1 MKRFWL
7 FAGTGQP
14 KGGMGDFQTG
24 AQQPKALLTWLEK
37 NATNETV
44 QGIPFVWFEIVDVTT
59 NTVKVRGHRAFTSDS
74 AIEKGVDYYTYD
86 TSKGRWTKLKNKPSS

>member
-1 MKRFWL
+1 MKRYWL

-24 AQQPKALLTWLEK
+24 SQQPKALLTWLEK

-59 NTVKVRGHRAFTSDS
+59 STVKVRGHRAFTSDS